1 MKLAYLG
8 MILAAAAVV
17 ALSGCDRKPPAAAD
31 AAKGGAFTAP
41 KFGDAYIEAMRKLP
55 DWNGRWRPTSAGKRR
70 PAEIMFDPL
79 NFYEA
84 PDPAGKGEE
93 GDGAGIAGPMPGSK
107 LNKIPYNAEW
117 QKKYDDIV
125 KNTVAGRSIDR
136 AAICEPYGFP
146 RVMGGAPS
154 GPEIFI
160 TPEVVIMYFD
170 AGSAVRHIY
179 TDGRQHPTNEGFEPG
194 EVVPRWNGHSIG
206 HWEGDT
212 LVVDT
217 VGMYPAYYDQT
228 DPPYSAKLHVVE
240 RIRQIDKNTLESKM
254 TLTDPVAFTRPW
266 EVTRLLTRATEKFP
280 KVLDAT
286 CAPEEGVEMKNGY
299 QSIILPG
306 EKAGAKK

>member
-1 MKLAYLG
+1 MKRAYLA
-8 MILAAAAVV
+8 MTAAV
-17 ALSGCDRKPPAAAD
+17 ALAGLAGCGQKAPMGGAD

-41 KFGDAYIEAMRKLP
+41 HFGDTYIDA
-55 DWNGRWRPTSAGKRR
+55 SAGKRR
-70 PAEIMFDPL
+70 PAEIMFDPR

-93 GDGAGIAGPMPGSK
+93 GDGAGIAGPMPGTK
-107 LNKIPYNAEW
+107 LTGVPYNAEW

-125 KNTVAGRSIDR
+125 RNTAAGKSVDR
-136 AAICEPYGFP
+136 AAICEPYGFS

-154 GPEIFI
+154 GPEIFV

-179 TDGRQHPTNEGFEPG
+179 TDGRPHPTNEGFAPG

-217 VGMYPAYYDQT
+217 LGMYPAYFDQT
-228 DPPYSAKLHVVE
+228 DPPYSDKLHVVE
-240 RIRQIDKNTLESKM
+240 RIRLIDKDTLESKM

-266 EVTRLLTRATEKFP
+266 EVTRLLSRAKQKFP
-280 KVLDAT
+280 AVLDAT

-306 EKAGAKK
+306 ERAAKEKK